1 MGSKI
6 ILKVC
11 RSCVRDNPQSDACL
25 LNEATLR
32 ATYQKKVKKGLL
44 GGQLCELQFVDCLT
58 NCQNP
63 NSVQIERDDGDM
75 LFGNINTQKQ
85 IDHIMETVK
94 TCSNACHALG
104 PSEELEE
111 QLVFVRPKQEWREGL
126 DATPADRRLLKK

>member
-1 MGSKI
+1 MGSNI

-11 RSCVRDNPQSDACL
+11 RSCVRDNPQSDPCF

-44 GGQLCELQFVDCLT
+44 SGQICELQFVDCLT

-63 NSVQIERDDGDM
+63 NSVQIERDDGEM
-75 LFGNINTQKQ
+75 LFGGINHQKQ
-85 IDHIMETVK
+85 VDQIIEVVK
-94 TCSNACHALG
+94 TNTNACHALG

-126 DATPADRRLLKK
+126 DATPADRRKLKS